1 MRIIVDSTCD
11 LPVEIIEQYG
21 IKVLPLKVLIED
33 KEYYDRVTIE
43 LEEVYEYMR
52 KGVIP
57 KTSQVSPVSFYE
69 AFEEMCEKGEDF
81 IYLAFSSKLSGTHDL
96 GKSILNEFK
105 EKYKNINMEI
115 IDTKSGSTAI
125 GLLVLECIKMN
136 KENLGFFEILERL
149 NEKITHIEHI
159 LTLGDL
165 NWLVKGGRIGKTKGF
180 VGTMLDI
187 KPVLDL
193 KDGEVNL
200 IKSIRGKK
208 KTINYILDI
217 LEERGIENNN
227 LIGISYAEDLSIVD
241 DIKKGVTQRFGE
253 KEFMINKI
261 GSVLGSHVGL
271 TGVGIFFFNY

>member
-11 LPVEIIEQYG
+11 LPKEIIEEYN
-21 IKVLPLKVLIED
+21 IDILPLKVLIED

-43 LEEVYEYMR
+43 LDEVYEYMR
-52 KGVIP
+52 KGIVP
-57 KTSQVSPVSFYE
+57 KTSQVSPISFYE
-69 AFEEMCEKGEDF
+69 TFEKFCKEGEDF

-96 GKSILNEFK
+96 GNSILNEFK
-105 EKYKNINMEI
+105 EKYRNVNMEI

-136 KENLGFFEILERL
+136 NDNLSFNEIVEILK
-149 NEKITHIEHI
+149 EKITHIEHI

-165 NWLVKGGRIGKTKGF
+165 NWLVKGGRIGKTKGL

-193 KDGEVNL
+193 KDGQVEL

-208 KTINYILDI
+208 KTLNYILDV
-217 LEERGIENNN
+217 LEERGAGKNN
-227 LIGISYAEDLSIVD
+227 LIGISYAEDVSLVED
-241 DIKKGVTQRFGE
+241 VKKGIVSRFGE
-253 KEFMINKI
+253 KEFIVNRI
-261 GSVLGSHVGL
+261 GSVLGSHIGL
-271 TGVGIFFFNY
+271 TGLGIYFFNK

>member
-1 MRIIVDSTCD
+1 
-11 LPVEIIEQYG
+11 
-21 IKVLPLKVLIED
+21 
-33 KEYYDRVTIE
+33 
-43 LEEVYEYMR
+43 
-52 KGVIP
+52 
-57 KTSQVSPVSFYE
+57 
-69 AFEEMCEKGEDF
+69 
-81 IYLAFSSKLSGTHDL
+81 
-96 GKSILNEFK
+96 
-105 EKYKNINMEI
+105 MEI

-193 KDGEVNL
+193 KDGEVNV

-241 DIKKGVTQRFGE
+241 DIKKGITQRFGE
-253 KEFMINKI
+253 KEFMVNKI